1 MFALLGCYREING
14 RMNSLNTSLEGFGDK
29 IQQNDEPNYRS
40 PILNTESSSC
50 TNNSVLCSTWSYCR
64 NGTCECLNIPNYILT
79 CDSLG
84 QIGSIMTCNCITY
97 NEDIRAL
104 EIGRCMYN
112 CYEQQNINYFQYL
125 LLPSNMSEWNEI
137 LCGRFNRKGTLC
149 GECKDGFYTPAY
161 SYDLTCIKCNSN
173 ASNWLKFVLIAFL
186 PLTIFYFVVVIFKIN
201 VHSTYLQ
208 GYVLYSQSVTTIFL
222 ARNLVMISKQ
232 SSLWLKYIIYS
243 MCTFYSIWSLDFFRF
258 FSSDICLQTG
268 SLATISLELVVA
280 IYPVLLILITYGL
293 ILMYDR
299 KVYVVVV
306 AWKPFKAFFSL
317 FEKNWD
323 FKSSLVDAFSTL
335 FFLISIKC
343 MNVCADFLIP
353 VKIYRAFSPQHITT
367 EYRLYYD
374 ASISYFGPEHLPYAI
389 LALAVFFIVVLLPTL
404 LVLLYPFKF
413 CQVLFVIF
421 PPTWKVCIHTFMDT
435 IQGFYKDGT
444 EPKTRDYRWI
454 AGLILG
460 ARFIFII
467 IYGYTLTESFFI
479 AVSFILVLFVIAFV
493 IADPYNARYNHLS
506 SYFVIFILFIASVC
520 TVPQVYSY
528 VENAILS
535 AIVYVLAFFLSV
547 IPILYLSTLIFL
559 WFLHHRRSGWEL
571 LVNLN
576 AKLKG
581 HTRVRM

>member
-1 MFALLGCYREING
+1 MEIQIQKAVSIRYMIASVLLVFALLGCCRAGNTWTKYD
-14 RMNSLNTSLEGFGDK
+14 NTSLEGFGDM
-29 IQQNDEPNYRS
+29 IQQNDETNYRS
-40 PILNTESSSC
+40 AILNTESSSC
-50 TNNSVLCSTWSYCR
+50 TNNSLLCSTWSYCR
-64 NGTCECLNIPNYILT
+64 NGTCKCLNIPNYILT

-84 QIGSIMTCNCITY
+84 QIRSILKCNCITY
-97 NEDIRAL
+97 NENTSTL
-104 EIGRCMYN
+104 EIGSCMYTCN
-112 CYEQQNINYFQYL
+112 HNKKNTFRYL
-125 LLPSNMSEWNEI
+125 LLPSNMSEWNDI

-186 PLTIFYFVVVIFKIN
+186 PLTIFYFVVVMFKIN

-208 GYVLYSQSVTTIFL
+208 GYVLYSQAVTIIFL
-222 ARNLVMISKQ
+222 ARNLVMIYKQ

-243 MCTFYSIWSLDFFRF
+243 MGTFYSIWNLDFFRF

-299 KVYVVVV
+299 NVYVIVA

-317 FEKNWD
+317 FERNWN
-323 FKSSLVDAFSTL
+323 FKSSLIDAFSTL
-335 FFLISIKC
+335 FFLFSIKC
-343 MNVCADFLIP
+343 INVCADFLIP

-374 ASISYFGPEHLPYAI
+374 ASILYFGPEHLPYAI
-389 LALAVFFIVVLLPTL
+389 LALAVFFIVGLLPTL

-444 EPKTRDYRWI
+444 EPKTRDYRWF

-467 IYGYTLTESFFI
+467 IYGYTLTENFFT
-479 AVSFILVLFVIAFV
+479 AVSVILVLFVIAFV

-506 SYFVIFILFIASVC
+506 SYFVIFILFLASLC
-520 TVPQVYSY
+520 TDSQVDSY
-528 VENAILS
+528 VKSAFLNAIF
-535 AIVYVLAFFLSV
+535 YVLAFFFVSYTH
-547 IPILYLSTLIFL
+547 PIYFYSHFP
-559 WFLHHRRSGWEL
+559 
-571 LVNLN
+571 LVF
-576 AKLKG
+576 AS
-581 HTRVRM
+581 